1 MKKETKKSLSWKER
15 LDHRCMKHVSGSLPL
30 LSVKAVTALQ
40 ELAPISKIET
50 VAGRHRASPS
60 ASLDKRSVMK
70 FVFVEMSSLL

>member
-1 MKKETKKSLSWKER
+1 
-15 LDHRCMKHVSGSLPL
+15 MKHVSGILPL

-40 ELAPISKIET
+40 ELAPISIVET

-70 FVFVEMSSLL
+70 FCFR